1 MHFVNQAESTV
12 DTYRNPEH
20 NPTFKNMPISL
31 NEIFAKGAFLSEVRP
46 PIPAA
51 VHAVM
56 LGKKH

>member
-20 NPTFKNMPISL
+20 NPTLENMPISL
-31 NEIFAKGAFLSEVRP
+31 NEVFAKGLSEVRP
-46 PIPAA
+46 PISAA